1 MSKYSFKITKGVY
14 VLKTKNETI
23 TGRSDF
29 DCLVKMAKTPIP
41 IGLARM
47 DMKGRFNWVEDK
59 LKERGIYG

>member
-1 MSKYSFKITKGVY
+1 MRYNFKITKGVY
-14 VLKTKNETI
+14 VLKTKAETI
-23 TGRSDF
+23 TGRSYF

-59 LKERGIYG
+59 LKERGI